1 MKTRWIGKHVDLL
14 LLSKFIESFF
24 VRKGFKTV
32 REQPSTEFKLLAVS
46 RSNKDGLAVEVRTS
60 GCPEDFTVEFT
71 EKGYSQSFTKT
82 GLFTLPFG
90 GGAFFLRG
98 LKVQESY
105 QRLENEFWV
114 YAEETVS
121 SLADSVHVS

>member
-14 LLSKFIESFF
+14 LLSKFTESFF
-24 VRKGFKTV
+24 VKKGFKTF
-32 REQPSTEFKLLAVS
+32 RERPSAEFKLLAVS
-46 RSNKDGLAVEVRTS
+46 RSNKDGLAVEVSIS
-60 GCPEDFTVEFT
+60 GCPEDFTVGFA
-71 EKGYSQSFTKT
+71 EKGYGQGFTKT

-98 LKVQESY
+98 LKVQESF
-105 QRLENEFWV
+105 QKLESEFWV

-121 SLADSVHVS
+121 SLTESVHVS